1 MSIEPEQGAPEVAPE
16 APVEKKPGF
25 FKRLFGGGKK
35 EEEAP
40 QQPAAVESE
49 APAEE
54 APADDNTAV

>member
-40 QQPAAVESE
+40 QQPAA
-49 APAEE
+49 EE
-54 APADDNTAV
+54 P